1 MSSMLISPVPVTD
14 ISKEDVVPP
23 AVTPTAPPPTQNAEF
38 ADLKQENERLRQQLR
53 LFVEKLAD
61 QSSSSDSKIPD
72 SQGVHVLDITNESD
86 PELLDLYQ
94 SLRQDLQATV
104 ALDQKNRGSS
114 NTLASDSSPS
124 DPLRPGSGTP
134 GGLEETSVLKSMSK
148 RRVVVVNQAQG
159 RDDEACVVDLSDQEW
174 WTLVGTEG
182 EDDFFDN
189 EGESYED
196 CHLEGEEDDAF
207 VVLQDDDMIEAVGKF
222 VVASM
227 NDYPAASD
235 LTPEQLRR
243 MLDGSFQTLRSP
255 TKFEKA
261 ISWGQFAYNTVS
273 WGSCFFRVYQ
283 NPTYVKLVATG
294 AYKAARWIIILLV

>member
-1 MSSMLISPVPVTD
+1 MSSVLRPVESATNSQED
-14 ISKEDVVPP
+14 IASAPP
-23 AVTPTAPPPTQNAEF
+23 ATTSASPLNAQSVEF
-38 ADLKQENERLRQQLR
+38 DELRQENEKLRKQLR
-53 LFVEKLAD
+53 LFVEKL
-61 QSSSSDSKIPD
+61 SSSDVPSQESK
-72 SQGVHVLDITNESD
+72 GVHVLDITNESD

-94 SLRQDLQATV
+94 SLRQDLEATV
-104 ALDQKNRGSS
+104 ALDKKNRGPSS
-114 NTLASDSSPS
+114 TLTATASSPDPPRRPSDSAV
-124 DPLRPGSGTP
+124 
-134 GGLEETSVLKSMSK
+134 GGLEETKVVNSKSK

-182 EDDFFDN
+182 EDDFFED
-189 EGESYED
+189 EGESYEE
-196 CHLEGEEDDAF
+196 CQLEGEEDDGF

-243 MLDGSFQTLRSP
+243 MLDGSFQSLRP
-255 TKFEKA
+255 ATKLEKA
-261 ISWGQFAYNTVS
+261 MSWGQFAYNTVS